1 MTHRFFIFWAILLIT
16 CGYALWRG
24 KSDERVVAAA
34 CLLATMATGF
44 AISPLPIRFA
54 SIETGLVIIDLLV
67 LLVFVWIA
75 LRSDR
80 FWPLWVAGLQL
91 TNSISH
97 VMKIADVDLMPRAYA
112 AAAAL
117 WSYPIL
123 LTLVIGT
130 WRSHRR
136 NTHELRLSLPWQNG
150 LAQQQGD

>member
-1 MTHRFFIFWAILLIT
+1 MNERFYIFWSILLVT

-24 KSDERVVAAA
+24 KSDERVVASM
-34 CLLATMATGF
+34 CLLATIATRF
-44 AISPLPIRFA
+44 AISPLQVRYA
-54 SIETGLVIIDLLV
+54 SLESGLMIIDLLV
-67 LLVFVWIA
+67 LLVFIWIA

-97 VMKIADVDLMPRAYA
+97 LMKFADIDLMPRAYA

-123 LTLVIGT
+123 AILVIGT
-130 WRSHRR
+130 WRSQRR
-136 NTHELRLSLPWQNG
+136 DSDERRLALP
-150 LAQQQGD
+150 